1 MYLLISIFSFGSF
14 YSQFIVTL
22 IKLEKEKNSWILLER
37 EKERKKTKLK
47 QEREVP
53 QTVETNW
60 EK

>member
-37 EKERKKTKLK
+37 ERKKTKLK